1 MINLET
7 QPYDPF
13 MAKATKSEA
22 RLTKLLE
29 NFQNCTANSDI
40 LSSDTTIVYLVLKSN
55 FILNNTQIRVLLGL
69 GHKNKVNDVIYH
81 GIQRDVKYA
90 ASKLFST
97 GKFPNLLEMPL
108 TDLKQ
113 LCYEIALKYK
123 TIFFVPVE
131 SKIKVRPAQKDFT
144 SILNTT
150 QFDLQRIA
158 SGFIPSSHLTSNLR
172 NQYNRAADT
181 SAQSWSMTTAATTTH
196 HNITLLSPQGNFQAD
211 EAEYVEIIK
220 FISKFNQMW
229 IIAAFLNREYQELQ
243 IN

>member
-1 MINLET
+1 MTNLET

-13 MAKATKSEA
+13 MAKALKSQA
-22 RLTKLLE
+22 KVTKLLQT
-29 NFQNCTANSDI
+29 FQNFTANSDI
-40 LSSDTTIVYLVLKSN
+40 FSSDTTIIYLVLKSN
-55 FILNNTQIRVLLGL
+55 ILLNNTQIRVLLGL
-69 GHKNKVNDVIYH
+69 NDKNEVHDVIYS
-81 GIQRDVKYA
+81 GIERDVKYA
-90 ASKLFST
+90 ASKIFSI
-97 GKFPNLLEMPL
+97 GKLSSLLEMPL

-131 SKIKVRPAQKDFT
+131 SKIKVSPAKNDFT
-144 SILNTT
+144 SILDTT
-150 QFDLQRIA
+150 QFSLQRIT
-158 SGFIPSSHLTSNLR
+158 SGFIPSSYLASNFR
-172 NQYNRAADT
+172 NQSNRAVNT
-181 SAQSWSMTTAATTTH
+181 SAYSSSMETINTYSNTTGC
-196 HNITLLSPQGNFQAD
+196 PQGYSQAD

>member
-1 MINLET
+1 MTNLET

-29 NFQNCTANSDI
+29 TFQNYTANSDI

-69 GHKNKVNDVIYH
+69 GDKNKVNDVIYH

-90 ASKLFST
+90 ASKLFSI
-97 GKFPNLLEMPL
+97 GKFSYLLEMPL

-131 SKIKVRPAQKDFT
+131 SKIKVRPAQNDFT
-144 SILNTT
+144 SILDTT

-181 SAQSWSMTTAATTTH
+181 SAQSSSMATTTTY
-196 HNITLLSPQGNFQAD
+196 HNITLLSPQGYCQAD

>member
-1 MINLET
+1 MTNLET
-7 QPYDPF
+7 QAYDPF
-13 MAKATKSEA
+13 MAKATKSQA

-29 NFQNCTANSDI
+29 TFQNFTANSDI
-40 LSSDTTIVYLVLKSN
+40 LSSDTTIIYLVLKSN
-55 FILNNTQIRVLLGL
+55 IILNNIQIRVLLGL
-69 GHKNKVNDVIYH
+69 RDENKVHDVIYH

-90 ASKLFST
+90 ASKLFSI
-97 GKFPNLLEMPL
+97 GRFSNLLEMPL

-131 SKIKVRPAQKDFT
+131 SKIKVHPVQSDFT
-144 SILNTT
+144 SILDTT
-150 QFDLQRIA
+150 QFSLQRNA
-158 SGFIPSSHLTSNLR
+158 SGFIPSSYLTSNLR
-172 NQYNRAADT
+172 NQYSRVADA
-181 SAQSWSMTTAATTTH
+181 SAYSSSMTTHNNTTR
-196 HNITLLSPQGNFQAD
+196 LSPQGYSQVD

-229 IIAAFLNREYQELQ
+229 IIATFLNREYQELQ

>member
-1 MINLET
+1 MTNLET

-13 MAKATKSEA
+13 MAKATKSQA

-29 NFQNCTANSDI
+29 TFQNFTANSDI
-40 LSSDTTIVYLVLKSN
+40 LSSDTTIIYLVLKSN
-55 FILNNTQIRVLLGL
+55 IILNNTQIRVLLGL
-69 GHKNKVNDVIYH
+69 GDENKVHDVIYH

-90 ASKLFST
+90 ASKLFSL
-97 GKFPNLLEMPL
+97 GKFSSLLEMPL

-131 SKIKVRPAQKDFT
+131 SKIKVRSAQSDMT
-144 SILNTT
+144 SILDTT
-150 QFDLQRIA
+150 QFSLQRNA
-158 SGFIPSSHLTSNLR
+158 SGFIPSSYLTSNFR
-172 NQYNRAADT
+172 NQYNRPPDA
-181 SAQSWSMTTAATTTH
+181 SAYSLSTATHLNTTR
-196 HNITLLSPQGNFQAD
+196 LSPQEYSQAD

-243 IN
+243 NN